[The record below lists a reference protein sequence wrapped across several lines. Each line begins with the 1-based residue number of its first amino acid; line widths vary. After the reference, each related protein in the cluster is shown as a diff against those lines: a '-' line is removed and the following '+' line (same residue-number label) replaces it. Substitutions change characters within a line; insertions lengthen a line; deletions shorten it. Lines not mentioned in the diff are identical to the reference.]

1 MFVGLNEVKEGQ
13 SNLIGAQIEQGIKEK
28 SQSNSYQDSNL
39 QFCISREF
47 PNSDTKEVKRGG
59 QVKPENLGF

>member
-28 SQSNSYQDSNL
+28 SAV
-39 QFCISREF
+39 QF
-47 PNSDTKEVKRGG
+47 V
-59 QVKPENLGF
+59 LGFQLAYVFVFGP